1 MSINFTDYRAAIETT
16 YTDRATIYR
25 YKEVEDPNSKTTKL
39 APVPVYSD
47 QPCRISQK
55 ALGRNGQ
62 TEAQNDI
69 LYETKLFIAP
79 EAEILQGDMLE
90 VTRGRMTA
98 AGWEPI
104 AATRKYTAGEPFI
117 YPTHQEVSL
126 ERKEWA

>member
-1 MSINFTDYRAAIETT
+1 MINYDRYRRKIEKL
-16 YTDRATIYR
+16 YTDRATIYC
-25 YKEVEDPNSKTTKL
+25 YQEVKDPNSKTTKL
-39 APVPVYSD
+39 VPMPVYSD

-79 EAEILQGDMLE
+79 EVEILQGDMLE

-104 AATRKYTAGEPFI
+104 AATRKYSAGEPFI
-117 YPTHQEVSL
+117 YHAHQEVSL

>member
-1 MSINFTDYRAAIETT
+1 MF
-16 YTDRATIYR
+16 
-25 YKEVEDPNSKTTKL
+25 
-39 APVPVYSD
+39 PVPVYSD
-47 QPCRISQK
+47 QACRISQK

-69 LYETKLFIAP
+69 AYETKLFIAP
-79 EAEILQGDMLE
+79 ELEIKQGDMLE
-90 VTRGRMTA
+90 VTRGRITA

-104 AATRKYTAGEPFI
+104 AATRKYTSGEPFI